1 MLGGKCRVSFE
12 CSVIHKP
19 NFSRYAVLLIFV
31 CNPLATHSLSLSLVR
46 HHGVGSEIN
55 SRKKVEHIMS
65 KRNILIT
72 DAEELD
78 DIGLLF
84 GGIEDQSLHH
94 DTARQLT
101 SWMVRLL
108 DNNPSIAINYLC
120 FDLLFHQLSSSLL
133 LLCRNT
139 ARSLIKTKWWSSR
152 RFQAGRWIG
161 SSITPQWLLRQ
172 LLVAY

>member
-31 CNPLATHSLSLSLVR
+31 CNPLATLSLVR

-55 SRKKVEHIMS
+55 SRKRVEHIMS
-65 KRNILIT
+65 KRNILIK

-101 SWMVRLL
+101 SWMVRWL
-108 DNNPSIAINYLC
+108 DNHPSIVIDFLC
-120 FDLLFHQLSSSLL
+120 FDLFSYPFASFAIVY
-133 LLCRNT
+133 RNIVL
-139 ARSLIKTKWWSSR
+139 SLIKTKWWSSR

-172 LLVAY
+172 LLVAC

>member
-1 MLGGKCRVSFE
+1 MSFE
-12 CSVIHKP
+12 CSTFR
-19 NFSRYAVLLIFV
+19 NQSFFAVQFLLIFV
-31 CNPLATHSLSLSLVR
+31 FNLLATLSLVR

-55 SRKKVEHIMS
+55 SRKRVERIMS

-101 SWMVRLL
+101 SWMVRSL
-108 DNNPSIAINYLC
+108 DNPPMYC
-120 FDLLFHQLSSSLL
+120 H
-133 LLCRNT
+133 C
-139 ARSLIKTKWWSSR
+139 
-152 RFQAGRWIG
+152 
-161 SSITPQWLLRQ
+161 
-172 LLVAY
+172 LVF